1 MAMFTSVLYHR
12 WIWKVGASSSDKWF
26 HSTCGYHA
34 TYTGDFWGR
43 VSHSLVTFMAIVI
56 EFEDIFKT
64 SAALTLI
71 HPSHGLF
78 PEVPLLLR
86 VYCVGK

>member
-1 MAMFTSVLYHR
+1 
-12 WIWKVGASSSDKWF
+12 
-26 HSTCGYHA
+26 
-34 TYTGDFWGR
+34 
-43 VSHSLVTFMAIVI
+43 MAIVI
-56 EFEDIFKT
+56 EFEDIFQT

-86 VYCVGK
+86 VYCGGK